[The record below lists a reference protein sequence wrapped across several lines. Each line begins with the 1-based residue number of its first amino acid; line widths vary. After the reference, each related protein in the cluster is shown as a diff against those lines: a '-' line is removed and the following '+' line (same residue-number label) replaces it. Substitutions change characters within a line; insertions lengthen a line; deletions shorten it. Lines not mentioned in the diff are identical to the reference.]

1 MTAKTNILHQIIKK
15 FMFLLIATKKK
26 KKNIIDNLLRIK
38 LTRKLINRQFIDLSI
53 LLAQYGEETVDVN
66 HQIGDEIS

>member
-15 FMFLLIATKKK
+15 FMFLLIVTKK

-38 LTRKLINRQFIDLSI
+38 LTRKLINRRFIDLSI

>member
-15 FMFLLIATKKK
+15 FMFLLIVTKK

>member
-38 LTRKLINRQFIDLSI
+38 LTRKLINRRFIDLSI

>member
-1 MTAKTNILHQIIKK
+1 
-15 FMFLLIATKKK
+15 MFLLIATKKK